1 MGRLERQIFRLNDQI
16 AGLRRDEA
24 LVTEELAFHRHIN
37 DDAQRD
43 AVVSDHP
50 FDRADARET
59 RGDVARFES
68 VIEALQRRRSRL
80 EAKRDRL
87 LRRLN

>member
-16 AGLRRDEA
+16 AGLRRDEE
-24 LVTEELAFHRHIN
+24 LVTEELAFHRHIH
-37 DDAQRD
+37 DDARRD
-43 AVVSDHP
+43 AIVSNHP

-59 RGDVARFES
+59 EGDVVRFES
-68 VIEALQRRRSRL
+68 VIEALRERRARL

-87 LRRLN
+87 LRRLG